1 MTVQKGWK
9 MLVLAA
15 GLLGMVTGCI
25 PSQNELRLER
35 DLAEMKRRLATVERD
50 LSAQRSAVPD
60 DRLLQMGRSQ
70 ADLQAGVD
78 GLRVELQ
85 SVGGRFEDM
94 TRQQRELHDDLSM
107 VREDL
112 GLKVSAI
119 EARIDRLEK
128 RSSSQSLNAETLSP
142 QGDSPAA
149 LYEQGLDLIQ
159 KKSAFAE
166 GRKLLQD
173 FLKRYPKDALAVNAQ
188 YWVGESYYGEKKYED
203 AILQFQE
210 VIQQYGDHPKVA
222 AALLKQGLAF
232 KALGDDKNSR
242 LILQKVVDTFPL
254 SAEAKK
260 ARERLAEGRGK

>member
-1 MTVQKGWK
+1 MTVQSGWK
-9 MLVLAA
+9 ALILAA
-15 GLLGMVTGCI
+15 GLSGLLSGCI
-25 PSQNELRLER
+25 PSQRELRLER
-35 DLAEMKRRLATVERD
+35 DVT
-50 LSAQRSAVPD
+50 AQRSAAPD
-60 DRLLQMGRSQ
+60 DRVLQLGRSQ

-78 GLRVELQ
+78 TLRVELQ

-119 EARIDRLEK
+119 EERLDRLEK
-128 RSSSQSLNAETLSP
+128 GTPPPSP
-142 QGDSPAA
+142 SVAVPAAGTESPTA
-149 LYEQGLDLIQ
+149 LYEQGLELIQ
-159 KKSAFAE
+159 QEGSFVE
-166 GRKLLQD
+166 GRKALQD
-173 FLKRYPKDALAVNAQ
+173 FLKRYPKDPLAVNAQ
-188 YWVGESYYGEKKYED
+188 YWIGESYYGDKKYED

-232 KALGDDKNSR
+232 KALGDEKNGR

-254 SAEAKK
+254 SDEAKK
-260 ARERLAEGRGK
+260 ARERLADWGKKP

>member
-1 MTVQKGWK
+1 M
-9 MLVLAA
+9 LAA
-15 GLLGMVTGCI
+15 GLLGILTGCI
-25 PSQNELRLER
+25 PTQKELRLER
-35 DLAEMKRRLATVERD
+35 DLEEMKRRLAMVERD

-78 GLRVELQ
+78 ALRVELQ
-85 SVGGRFEDM
+85 SVGGRFSDM

-119 EARIDRLEK
+119 EARIDQLEK
-128 RSSSQSLNAETLSP
+128 RSLSASQNSGASPSTAESP
-142 QGDSPAA
+142 ET

-173 FLKRYPKDALAVNAQ
+173 FLKRYPKDVLAVNAQ
-188 YWVGESYYGEKKYED
+188 YWIGESYYGEKKYED

-232 KALGDDKNSR
+232 KALGDEKNSR
-242 LILQKVVDTFPL
+242 LILKKVVDTFPL
-254 SAEAKK
+254 SDEAKK
-260 ARERLAEGRGK
+260 ARERLAEGGGKKP

>member
-1 MTVQKGWK
+1 
-9 MLVLAA
+9 
-15 GLLGMVTGCI
+15 
-25 PSQNELRLER
+25 
-35 DLAEMKRRLATVERD
+35 
-50 LSAQRSAVPD
+50 
-60 DRLLQMGRSQ
+60 
-70 ADLQAGVD
+70 
-78 GLRVELQ
+78 
-85 SVGGRFEDM
+85 M

-119 EARIDRLEK
+119 ESRIDRLEK
-128 RSSSQSLNAETLSP
+128 RSPSQSLNAETLSP

-173 FLKRYPKDALAVNAQ
+173 FLKRYPKDPLAVNAQ

-254 SAEAKK
+254 SDEAKK